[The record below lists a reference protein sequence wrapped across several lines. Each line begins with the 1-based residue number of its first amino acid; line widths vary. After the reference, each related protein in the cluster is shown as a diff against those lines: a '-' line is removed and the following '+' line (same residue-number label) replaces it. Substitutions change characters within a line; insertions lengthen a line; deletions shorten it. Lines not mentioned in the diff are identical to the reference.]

1 MGIIYMDSEF
11 DFFVKEIADKS
22 VNTIKN
28 YKTAYKKLMS
38 IIGGGEGAS
47 ISKAEEKK
55 IVKKIR
61 EKEKNRNTQ
70 QSLIN
75 IAIMVKRQQK
85 REDIEELIKAREE
98 NKKMIIKMV
107 QAKNVALQSS
117 LPSYEKIQE
126 YTDMLYDAG
135 RWTDFVINYLL
146 INYQVRNQDLDF
158 DIVRFK
164 RDTQDTDRNFMWVSN
179 KKVVYTRNKYKT
191 ADTYGKKT
199 ITITDPKLVV
209 AMKRILA
216 HQKYDEA
223 KGVFIPNTD
232 QVGYYIKKATLDQI
246 GEGAY
251 MKIVVNKFR
260 NNLDKIKEISENRG
274 TDINTILT
282 NYDIEN
288 TSS

>member
-1 MGIIYMDSEF
+1 MDSEF
-11 DFFVKEIADKS
+11 DLFVKAIADKS
-22 VNTIKN
+22 ANTIKN

-38 IIGGGEGAS
+38 IIGGGEGSNIATTD
-47 ISKAEEKK
+47 EKK

-61 EKEKNRNTQ
+61 EKENNRNTQ

-75 IAIMVKRQQK
+75 IAIMVKRMNDK
-85 REDIEELIKAREE
+85 DDIEKLIEARED

-107 QAKNVALQSS
+107 QAKNVSLQSS
-117 LPSYEKIQE
+117 LPSYDEIQE
-126 YTDMLYDAG
+126 YTDMLYEKG
-135 RWTDFVINYLL
+135 EWTDFIINFLL
-146 INYQVRNQDLDF
+146 INYQVRNQDLVF

-164 RDTQDTDRNFMWVSN
+164 RDTQDTDKNFMWLSN
-179 KKVVYTRNKYKT
+179 KKVVYSRNNYKT
-191 ADTYGKKT
+191 ADTYGKKV
-199 ITITDPKLVV
+199 ITITDPKFVV
-209 AMKRILA
+209 AMKRTLS
-216 HQKYDEA
+216 HQKYEEE
-223 KGVFIPNTD
+223 KGVFIPTIS
-232 QVGYYIKKATLDQI
+232 QVGYYIKKATLKQI

-260 NNLDKIKEISENRG
+260 NNIDKIKEISENRG

>member
-1 MGIIYMDSEF
+1 MDSEF

-47 ISKAEEKK
+47 ISKAEENK
-55 IVKKIR
+55 IIKKIR

-126 YTDMLYDAG
+126 YTDMLYDTG

-146 INYQVRNQDLDF
+146 INYQVRNQDLVF

-179 KKVVYTRNKYKT
+179 KKVVYTRNQYKT

-223 KGVFIPNTD
+223 KGVFIPTLS
-232 QVGYYIKKATLDQI
+232 QVGYYIKKATYDQI

>member
-47 ISKAEEKK
+47 ISKAEENK
-55 IVKKIR
+55 IIKKIR

-126 YTDMLYDAG
+126 YTDMLYDTG

-146 INYQVRNQDLDF
+146 INYQVRNQDLVF

-179 KKVVYTRNKYKT
+179 KKVVYTRNQYKT

>member
-1 MGIIYMDSEF
+1 MDSEF
-11 DFFVKEIADKS
+11 DLFVKAIADKS
-22 VNTIKN
+22 ANTIKN

-38 IIGGGEGAS
+38 IIGGGEGSNIATTD
-47 ISKAEEKK
+47 EKK

-75 IAIMVKRQQK
+75 IAIMVKRMNDK
-85 REDIEELIKAREE
+85 KDIEKLIEARED

-107 QAKNVALQSS
+107 QAKNVSLQSS
-117 LPSYEKIQE
+117 LPSYDEIQE
-126 YTDMLYDAG
+126 YTDMLYEKG
-135 RWTDFVINYLL
+135 EWTDFIINFLL
-146 INYQVRNQDLDF
+146 INYQVRNQDLVF

-164 RDTQDTDRNFMWVSN
+164 RDTQDTDKNFMWLSN
-179 KKVVYTRNKYKT
+179 KKVVYSRNNYKT
-191 ADTYGKKT
+191 ADTYGKKV
-199 ITITDPKLVV
+199 ITITDPKFVV
-209 AMKRILA
+209 AMKRTLS
-216 HQKYDEA
+216 HQKYDEE
-223 KGVFIPNTD
+223 KGVFIPTIS
-232 QVGYYIKKATLDQI
+232 QVGYYIKKATLKQI

-260 NNLDKIKEISENRG
+260 NNIDKIKEISENRG

>member
-1 MGIIYMDSEF
+1 MDSEF
-11 DFFVKEIADKS
+11 DLFVKAIADKS
-22 VNTIKN
+22 ANTIKN

-38 IIGGGEGAS
+38 IIEGGEGSNIATTD
-47 ISKAEEKK
+47 EKK

-75 IAIMVKRQQK
+75 IAIMVKRMNDK
-85 REDIEELIKAREE
+85 KDIEKLIEARED

-107 QAKNVALQSS
+107 QAKNVSLQSS
-117 LPSYEKIQE
+117 LPSYDEIQE
-126 YTDMLYDAG
+126 YTNMLYEKG
-135 RWTDFVINYLL
+135 EWTDFIINFLL
-146 INYQVRNQDLDF
+146 INYQVRNQDLVF

-164 RDTQDTDRNFMWVSN
+164 RDTQDTDKNFMWLSN
-179 KKVVYTRNKYKT
+179 KKVVYSRNNYKT
-191 ADTYGKKT
+191 ADTYGKKV
-199 ITITDPKLVV
+199 ITITDPKFVV
-209 AMKRILA
+209 AMKRTLS
-216 HQKYDEA
+216 HQKYDEE
-223 KGVFIPNTD
+223 KGVFIPTIS
-232 QVGYYIKKATLDQI
+232 QVGYYIKKATLKQI

-260 NNLDKIKEISENRG
+260 NNIDKIKEISENRG

>member
-1 MGIIYMDSEF
+1 MDSEF
-11 DFFVKEIADKS
+11 DLFVKAIADKS
-22 VNTIKN
+22 ANTIKN

-38 IIGGGEGAS
+38 IIEGGEGSNIATTD
-47 ISKAEEKK
+47 EKK

-75 IAIMVKRQQK
+75 IAIMVKRMNDK
-85 REDIEELIKAREE
+85 KDIEKLIEARED

-107 QAKNVALQSS
+107 QAKNVSLQSS
-117 LPSYEKIQE
+117 LPSYDEIQE
-126 YTDMLYDAG
+126 YTDMLYEKG
-135 RWTDFVINYLL
+135 EWTDFIINFLL
-146 INYQVRNQDLDF
+146 INYQVRNQDLVF

-164 RDTQDTDRNFMWVSN
+164 RDTQDTDKNFMWLSN
-179 KKVVYTRNKYKT
+179 KKVVYSRNNYKT
-191 ADTYGKKT
+191 ADTYGKKV
-199 ITITDPKLVV
+199 ITITDPKFVV
-209 AMKRILA
+209 AMKRTLS
-216 HQKYDEA
+216 HQKYDEE
-223 KGVFIPNTD
+223 KGVFIPTIS
-232 QVGYYIKKATLDQI
+232 QVGYYIKKATLKQI

-260 NNLDKIKEISENRG
+260 NNIDKIKEISENRG

>member
-1 MGIIYMDSEF
+1 MDSEF
-11 DFFVKEIADKS
+11 DLFVKAIADKS
-22 VNTIKN
+22 ANTIKN

-38 IIGGGEGAS
+38 IIEGGEGSNIATTD
-47 ISKAEEKK
+47 EKK

-61 EKEKNRNTQ
+61 EKENNRNTQ

-75 IAIMVKRQQK
+75 IAIMVKRMNDKKDIDILIQA
-85 REDIEELIKAREE
+85 RED

-107 QAKNVALQSS
+107 QAKNVSLQSS
-117 LPSYEKIQE
+117 LPSYDEIQE
-126 YTDMLYDAG
+126 YTDMLYEKG
-135 RWTDFVINYLL
+135 EWTDFIINFLL
-146 INYQVRNQDLDF
+146 INYQVRNQDLVF

-164 RDTQDTDRNFMWVSN
+164 RDTQDTDKNFMWLSN
-179 KKVVYTRNKYKT
+179 KKVVYSRNNYKT
-191 ADTYGKKT
+191 ADTYGKKV
-199 ITITDPKLVV
+199 ITITDPKFVV
-209 AMKRILA
+209 AMKRTLS
-216 HQKYDEA
+216 HQKYEEE
-223 KGVFIPNTD
+223 KGVFIPTIS
-232 QVGYYIKKATLDQI
+232 QVGYYIKKATLKQI

-260 NNLDKIKEISENRG
+260 NNIDKIKEISENRG

>member
-1 MGIIYMDSEF
+1 MDSEF

-85 REDIEELIKAREE
+85 RDDIEALIEAREE

-126 YTDMLYDAG
+126 YTDMLYDTG

-146 INYQVRNQDLDF
+146 INYQVRNQDLVF

-179 KKVVYTRNKYKT
+179 KKVVYTRNQYKT

-199 ITITDPKLVV
+199 ITITDSKLVV

-223 KGVFIPNTD
+223 KGVFIPTLS
-232 QVGYYIKKATLDQI
+232 QVGYYIKKA
-246 GEGAY
+246 
-251 MKIVVNKFR
+251 
-260 NNLDKIKEISENRG
+260 
-274 TDINTILT
+274 
-282 NYDIEN
+282 
-288 TSS
+288 

>member
-1 MGIIYMDSEF
+1 MDSEF
-11 DFFVKEIADKS
+11 DLFVKAIADKS
-22 VNTIKN
+22 ANTIKN

-38 IIGGGEGAS
+38 IIGGGEGSNIATTD
-47 ISKAEEKK
+47 EKK

-61 EKEKNRNTQ
+61 EKENNRNTQ

-75 IAIMVKRQQK
+75 IAIMVKRMNDKKDIDILIQA
-85 REDIEELIKAREE
+85 RED

-107 QAKNVALQSS
+107 QAKNVSLQSS
-117 LPSYEKIQE
+117 LPSYDEIQE
-126 YTDMLYDAG
+126 YTDMLYEKG
-135 RWTDFVINYLL
+135 EWTDFIINFLL
-146 INYQVRNQDLDF
+146 INYQVRNQDLVF

-164 RDTQDTDRNFMWVSN
+164 RDTQDTDKNFMWLSN
-179 KKVVYTRNKYKT
+179 KKVVYSRNNYKT
-191 ADTYGKKT
+191 ADTYGKKV
-199 ITITDPKLVV
+199 ITITDPKFVV
-209 AMKRILA
+209 AMKRTLS
-216 HQKYDEA
+216 HQKYDEE
-223 KGVFIPNTD
+223 KGVFIPTIS
-232 QVGYYIKKATLDQI
+232 QVGYYIKKATLKQI

-260 NNLDKIKEISENRG
+260 NNIDKIKEISENRG

>member
-1 MGIIYMDSEF
+1 MDSEF
-11 DFFVKEIADKS
+11 DLFVKAIADKS
-22 VNTIKN
+22 ANTIKN

-38 IIGGGEGAS
+38 IIGGGEGSNIATTD
-47 ISKAEEKK
+47 EKK

-75 IAIMVKRQQK
+75 IAIMVKRINDK
-85 REDIEELIKAREE
+85 KDIEKLIEARED

-107 QAKNVALQSS
+107 QAKNVSLQSS
-117 LPSYEKIQE
+117 LPSYDEIQE
-126 YTDMLYDAG
+126 YTDMLYEKG
-135 RWTDFVINYLL
+135 EWTDFIINFLL
-146 INYQVRNQDLDF
+146 INYQVRNQDLVF

-164 RDTQDTDRNFMWVSN
+164 RDTQDTDKNFMWLSN
-179 KKVVYTRNKYKT
+179 KKVVYSRNNYKT
-191 ADTYGKKT
+191 ADTYGKKV
-199 ITITDPKLVV
+199 ITITDPKFVV
-209 AMKRILA
+209 AMKRTLS
-216 HQKYDEA
+216 HQKYDEE
-223 KGVFIPNTD
+223 KGVFIPTIS
-232 QVGYYIKKATLDQI
+232 QVGYYIKKATLKQI

-260 NNLDKIKEISENRG
+260 NNIDKIKEISENRG

>member
-1 MGIIYMDSEF
+1 MDSEF
-11 DFFVKEIADKS
+11 DLFVKAIADKS
-22 VNTIKN
+22 ANTIKN

-38 IIGGGEGAS
+38 IIGGGEGSNIATTD
-47 ISKAEEKK
+47 EKK

-61 EKEKNRNTQ
+61 EKENNRNTQ

-75 IAIMVKRQQK
+75 IAIMVKRMNDK
-85 REDIEELIKAREE
+85 KDIEKLIEARED

-107 QAKNVALQSS
+107 QAKNVSLQSS
-117 LPSYEKIQE
+117 LPSYDEIQE
-126 YTDMLYDAG
+126 YTDMLYEKG
-135 RWTDFVINYLL
+135 EWTDFIINFLL
-146 INYQVRNQDLDF
+146 INYQVRNQDLVF

-164 RDTQDTDRNFMWVSN
+164 RDTQDTDKNFMWLSN
-179 KKVVYTRNKYKT
+179 KKVVYSRNNYKT
-191 ADTYGKKT
+191 ADTYGKKV
-199 ITITDPKLVV
+199 ITITDPKFVV
-209 AMKRILA
+209 AMKRTLS
-216 HQKYDEA
+216 HQKYDEE
-223 KGVFIPNTD
+223 KGVFIPTIS
-232 QVGYYIKKATLDQI
+232 QVGYYIKKATLKQI

-260 NNLDKIKEISENRG
+260 NNIDKIKEISENRG

>member
-1 MGIIYMDSEF
+1 MDSEF
-11 DFFVKEIADKS
+11 DFFVKAIADKS

-38 IIGGGEGAS
+38 IIAGGEGAS
-47 ISKAEEKK
+47 ISKADQKK
-55 IVKKIR
+55 IVKRIR
-61 EKEKNRNTQ
+61 DKEKNRNTQ

-75 IAIMVKRQQK
+75 IAIMVKRQQN
-85 REDIEELIKAREE
+85 RDDIEELIKAREE

-117 LPSYEKIQE
+117 LPSYEKIEE
-126 YTDMLYDAG
+126 YTDMLYDTG

-146 INYQVRNQDLDF
+146 INYQVRNMDLVF

-179 KKVVYTRNKYKT
+179 KKVVYTRNQYKT

-216 HQKYDEA
+216 HQRYNEA
-223 KGVFIPNTD
+223 KGVFIPTLS
-232 QVGYYIKKATLDQI
+232 QVGYYIKKATYNEI

-260 NNLDKIKEISENRG
+260 DNLDKIKEISENRG

>member
-1 MGIIYMDSEF
+1 MDSEF
-11 DFFVKEIADKS
+11 DLFVKAIADKS
-22 VNTIKN
+22 ANTIKN

-38 IIGGGEGAS
+38 IIGGGEGSNIATTD
-47 ISKAEEKK
+47 EKK

-75 IAIMVKRQQK
+75 IAIMVKRMNDK
-85 REDIEELIKAREE
+85 KDIEKLIEARED

-107 QAKNVALQSS
+107 QAKNVSLQSS
-117 LPSYEKIQE
+117 LPSYDEIQE
-126 YTDMLYDAG
+126 YTNMLYEKG
-135 RWTDFVINYLL
+135 EWTDFIINFLL
-146 INYQVRNQDLDF
+146 INYQVRNQDLVF

-164 RDTQDTDRNFMWVSN
+164 RDTQDTDKNFMWLSN
-179 KKVVYTRNKYKT
+179 KKVVYSRNNYKT
-191 ADTYGKKT
+191 ADTYGKKV
-199 ITITDPKLVV
+199 ITITDPKFVV
-209 AMKRILA
+209 AMKRTLS
-216 HQKYDEA
+216 HQKYDEE
-223 KGVFIPNTD
+223 KGVFIPTIS
-232 QVGYYIKKATLDQI
+232 QVGYYIKKATLKQI

-260 NNLDKIKEISENRG
+260 NNIDKIKEISENRG

>member
-1 MGIIYMDSEF
+1 
-11 DFFVKEIADKS
+11 
-22 VNTIKN
+22 
-28 YKTAYKKLMS
+28 
-38 IIGGGEGAS
+38 
-47 ISKAEEKK
+47 
-55 IVKKIR
+55 
-61 EKEKNRNTQ
+61 
-70 QSLIN
+70 
-75 IAIMVKRQQK
+75 
-85 REDIEELIKAREE
+85 
-98 NKKMIIKMV
+98 MV

-126 YTDMLYDAG
+126 YTDMLYDTG

-146 INYQVRNQDLDF
+146 INYQVRNQDLVF

-179 KKVVYTRNKYKT
+179 KKVVYTRNQYNT

-223 KGVFIPNTD
+223 KGVFIPTLS
-232 QVGYYIKKATLDQI
+232 QVGYYIKKATYDQI

>member
-1 MGIIYMDSEF
+1 MDSEF
-11 DFFVKEIADKS
+11 DLFVKAIADKS
-22 VNTIKN
+22 ANTIKN

-38 IIGGGEGAS
+38 IIGGGEGSNIATTD
-47 ISKAEEKK
+47 EKK

-61 EKEKNRNTQ
+61 EKENNRNTQ

-75 IAIMVKRQQK
+75 IAIMVKRINDK
-85 REDIEELIKAREE
+85 KDIEKLIEARED

-107 QAKNVALQSS
+107 QAKNVSLQSS
-117 LPSYEKIQE
+117 LPSYDEIQE
-126 YTDMLYDAG
+126 YTDMLYEKG
-135 RWTDFVINYLL
+135 EWTDFIINFLL
-146 INYQVRNQDLDF
+146 INYQVRNQDLVF

-164 RDTQDTDRNFMWVSN
+164 RDTQDTDKNFMWLSN
-179 KKVVYTRNKYKT
+179 KKVVYSRNNYKT
-191 ADTYGKKT
+191 ADTYGKKV
-199 ITITDPKLVV
+199 ITITDPKFVV
-209 AMKRILA
+209 AMKRTLS
-216 HQKYDEA
+216 HQKYDEE
-223 KGVFIPNTD
+223 KGVFIPTIS
-232 QVGYYIKKATLDQI
+232 QVGYYIKKATLKQI

-260 NNLDKIKEISENRG
+260 NNIDKIKEISENRG

>member
-1 MGIIYMDSEF
+1 MDSEF
-11 DFFVKEIADKS
+11 DLFVKAIADKS
-22 VNTIKN
+22 ANTIKN

-38 IIGGGEGAS
+38 IIGGGEGSNIATTD
-47 ISKAEEKK
+47 EKK

-61 EKEKNRNTQ
+61 EKENNRNTQ

-75 IAIMVKRQQK
+75 IAIMVKRMNDKKDIDILIQA
-85 REDIEELIKAREE
+85 RED

-107 QAKNVALQSS
+107 QAKNVSLQSS
-117 LPSYEKIQE
+117 LPSYDEIQE
-126 YTDMLYDAG
+126 YTDMLYEKG
-135 RWTDFVINYLL
+135 EWTDFIINFLL
-146 INYQVRNQDLDF
+146 INYQVRNQDLVF

-164 RDTQDTDRNFMWVSN
+164 RDTQDTDKNFMWLSN
-179 KKVVYTRNKYKT
+179 KKVVYSRNNYKT
-191 ADTYGKKT
+191 ADTYGKKV
-199 ITITDPKLVV
+199 ITITDPKFVV
-209 AMKRILA
+209 AMKRTLS
-216 HQKYDEA
+216 HQKYEEE
-223 KGVFIPNTD
+223 KGVFIPTIS
-232 QVGYYIKKATLDQI
+232 QVGYYIKKATLKQI

-260 NNLDKIKEISENRG
+260 NNIDKIKEISENRG